1 MALKTLVLVDAAGHR
16 HERQDAVHVG
26 VVVELVDE
34 GEDFFLAGAVGQ
46 RAVVVVEADRA
57 GVLLDLAAVE
67 LRAAVVAHQ
76 DGGDAGLH
84 AAGRQL
90 GDLGLDLF
98 AYLVGDR
105 LAVDDLSCHGVPLV
119 SRRGL
124 VRAWRA

>member
-1 MALKTLVLVDAAGHR
+1 MIRRTPRSTQSRSSAASDVYK
-16 HERQDAVHVG
+16 RQ
-26 VVVELVDE
+26 
-34 GEDFFLAGAVGQ
+34 GQ

-67 LRAAVVAHQ
+67 LRPAVVAHQ

-84 AAGRQL
+84 AAGREL

-98 AYLVGDR
+98 AYLFGDR